1 MRAVCTLMCN
11 KSLWTT
17 TKTQE
22 LSCNRLILGRSHCG
36 MMGVLTRFLFV
47 SSRLRARGSVRL
59 VLWWKLSLLL
69 LKTWKSQGR
78 SRHRVP
84 SPRQTRLRAL
94 RHKPFAKTVI
104 NCWGFSECYKRCSNQ
119 HIKYSDTIPSKRE
132 KHEDVTFWPS
142 RLNYR
147 WQRIQPSAVTPGTSV
162 ARLHPVK
169 RVGLSSLFN

>member
-1 MRAVCTLMCN
+1 MCN

-17 TKTQE
+17 TETQDP
-22 LSCNRLILGRSHCG
+22 SCNRLILGHSHCG
-36 MMGVLTRFLFV
+36 MMGVLTRFLSV

-84 SPRQTRLRAL
+84 SPRQTRLRAP

-104 NCWGFSECYKRCSNQ
+104 NCYKSCSNQ
-119 HIKYSDTIPSKRE
+119 HIKYSDPIPLKHE
-132 KHEDVTFWPS
+132 KHENVTFWPS
-142 RLNYR
+142 CLNYR
-147 WQRIQPSAVTPGTSV
+147 RQRIQPSAVTQGTSV

-169 RVGLSSLFN
+169 RVGLSSFFN